1 MTLKKVDPF
10 ELRLTNNYMNIK
22 PWIGNMENIFFAYN
36 IYIEFSLPFLWSTTG
51 RLNSVE
57 NHESC
62 CQNLDLINSGEANVL
77 YSAARQTVAST
88 IKCLT
93 SFWPLF
99 HLIKANSVALE
110 FSSQSLQSLGKTDSY
125 FQNLNL

>member
-36 IYIEFSLPFLWSTTG
+36 IYIEFYLPFLWSTTG

-57 NHESC
+57 NRESC
-62 CQNLDLINSGEANVL
+62 CQNLDLINSGEANVF
-77 YSAARQTVAST
+77 YSAACQTVAST
-88 IKCLT
+88 IKC
-93 SFWPLF
+93 WHLF
-99 HLIKANSVALE
+99 DHCSILSRPIQWLWNSA
-110 FSSQSLQSLGKTDSY
+110 QSLGKTDSY